1 MFSQVAQNYT
11 LIYVRVREGLPAVWL
26 FASNLHVERLCTF
39 YLSTLNECVHILCV
53 GEKKKGKVKVHIYQ
67 SLFQGDTSD
76 TILLCPS
83 TVNHKIFI
91 ECDEVSIPILSFSF
105 V

>member
-1 MFSQVAQNYT
+1 MNVYIF
-11 LIYVRVREGLPAVWL
+11 YVWG
-26 FASNLHVERLCTF
+26 
-39 YLSTLNECVHILCV
+39 
-53 GEKKKGKVKVHIYQ
+53 KKKGKVKVHIYQ